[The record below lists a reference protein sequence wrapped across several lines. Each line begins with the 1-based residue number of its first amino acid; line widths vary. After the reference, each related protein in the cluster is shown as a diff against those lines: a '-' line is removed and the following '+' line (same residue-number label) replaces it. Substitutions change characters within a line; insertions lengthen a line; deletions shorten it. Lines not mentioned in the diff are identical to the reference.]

1 MTFNES
7 RVLNTINIKTTMIE
21 IIALIFLC
29 MKNGKLAIQKGL
41 KPNTWKWY
49 TVLAW
54 LVTEMVGVILGIALF
69 GQDNL
74 FGIMSLG
81 LVSAFGGYLYIKF
94 ILEKKPDAYD
104 EDINNIGVD
113 DLQPP
118 RK

>member
-1 MTFNES
+1 M
-7 RVLNTINIKTTMIE
+7 LE

-29 MKNGKLAIQKGL
+29 KKNGNLAIQKGL
-41 KPNTWKWY
+41 KPGTWKWF

-54 LVTEMVGVILGIALF
+54 LVAEMTGVILGIVLF

-74 FGIMSLG
+74 IGIMSLG
-81 LVSAFGGYLYIKF
+81 LISAFGGYLFIKSV
-94 ILEKKPDAYD
+94 LDKKPDSYD
-104 EDINNIGVD
+104 DDINNIGVD